1 MQMYRVVPITKKW
14 NDYIGALLR
23 LWENVLMKS
32 N

>member
-23 LWENVLMKS
+23 L
-32 N
+32 